1 MPARLNEL
9 AILITARAWDAQFEW
24 WAHHRLAL
32 EAGLDPAVAADI
44 AEGRRPASMQ
54 ADEAVVYDF
63 CTELRT
69 TRRVSDATLA
79 AALDLLGEQ
88 GVIELI
94 AVCGYYDMVSM
105 TLNVAEVPLP
115 DGVEPPL
122 KPLRRTRA
130 GVTPEGFR
138 ALALSLPQATEG
150 EHDGLATFLVRGR
163 RFATLGWP
171 EPHKVAMALS
181 PRNRRCCWTCARTPS
196 RAPPAASAAWAT
208 ATSTSPPPTTPPSA
222 A

>member
-1 MPARLNEL
+1 MAPRFPPLTPEEMTPAQRQTADAIASGPRGGLRGPFQAWLRSPEVANRLQKVGEYLRFSSSVPRRLNEL

-24 WAHHRLAL
+24 YAHHRLAL

-79 AALDLLGEQ
+79 AATELLGEQ

-94 AVCGYYDMVSM
+94 GASGYYDIVSM
-105 TLNVAEVPLP
+105 TLNVAEVALP

-122 KPLRRTRA
+122 KPLP
-130 GVTPEGFR
+130 G
-138 ALALSLPQATEG
+138 
-150 EHDGLATFLVRGR
+150 
-163 RFATLGWP
+163 
-171 EPHKVAMALS
+171 
-181 PRNRRCCWTCARTPS
+181 
-196 RAPPAASAAWAT
+196 
-208 ATSTSPPPTTPPSA
+208 
-222 A
+222 